1 MRITFPNP
9 LGPPITL
16 NTEYL
21 NSLYERLPLPT
32 PGSSSSSSS
41 RGGVTGGLGG
51 LGMIMIGSIQRR
63 PLFKLLLVIFGLVVL
78 FTIHPKPPFPPTYTQ
93 EWKNEASLARTRGE
107 GGVGEGKNGRY
118 VKFDVPRGTGFNHQM
133 LIYRRLQHHLAVL
146 GNRSLAFEPYV
157 EDDTYL
163 PFVVSRWPWRSARIP
178 LSAYISTVVSGF
190 EKFYKSPRAVPAHY
204 YRNVCPTYKEQTH
217 TIQSEFQP
225 EGDLQLVADGQSR
238 IHQIQVLLAGSE
250 QSCVR
255 ISGEPFDDD
264 FFDSP
269 ASLDLYDTFVKSPVM
284 KHFSFSPTVLD
295 IINRNLHSL
304 APEAYP
310 YDLDAASRTTST
322 DVHKTSSW
330 KHILAMH
337 LRRGHGWEAVC
348 EEKGRRAAPFVSFN
362 KLPKLPG
369 NENVPPP
376 ESMVEATRMGLYKA
390 KCLPETLDIIARARR
405 MRKNH
410 PLLKSVYILTDAD
423 DSWIREIRMWLQS
436 EGWDN
441 VWIGRHDIYPDW
453 QDKEVGVAVD
463 MEIARR
469 AGVFVG
475 NGFSTTSSNIVL
487 LRSRDGIH
495 PDLTQF
501 W

>member
-16 NTEYL
+16 DTSHLERIPRGNGL
-21 NSLYERLPLPT
+21 ISSL
-32 PGSSSSSSS
+32 
-41 RGGVTGGLGG
+41 
-51 LGMIMIGSIQRR
+51 QRR
-63 PLFKLLLVIFGLVVL
+63 PHFKLLAFIFALALL
-78 FTIHPKPPFPPTYTQ
+78 FTIHPKPPFPPSYAV
-93 EWKNEASLARTRGE
+93 EWRQEASLPHIKGE
-107 GGVGEGKNGRY
+107 VGVGEGKNGRY
-118 VKFDVPRGTGFNHQM
+118 VKFDVPRGTGFNHQVS
-133 LIYRRLQHHLAVL
+133 LVLLQHHLAVL

-163 PFVVSRWPWRSARIP
+163 PFVPSRWPWRSARIP
-178 LSAYISTVVSGF
+178 LSAYISTVISGF
-190 EKFYKSPRAVPAHY
+190 ERLYKSPRAVPAHY
-204 YRNVCPTYKEQTH
+204 YRNVCPSYKEQLH
-217 TIQSEFQP
+217 TIRNDNHP

-255 ISGEPFDDD
+255 IIGEPFDDD
-264 FFDSP
+264 FFDST

-284 KHFSFSPTVLD
+284 KHFTFSSTVLA
-295 IINRNLHSL
+295 IINRALPSL
-304 APEAYP
+304 APESLP
-310 YDLDAASRTTST
+310 YDLTAVSHSTST
-322 DVHKTSSW
+322 EPHKTTGW

-337 LRRGHGWEAVC
+337 LRRSKNWEEVC
-348 EEKGRRAAPFVSFN
+348 EEKGQRAAPFVSFN
-362 KLPKLPG
+362 KLPKFPG

-376 ESMVEATRMGLYKA
+376 PSMVEATRMGLYKA
-390 KCLPETLDIIARARR
+390 KCLPPTLDIIARARR

-423 DSWIREIRMWLQS
+423 DSWINEIRMWLQS

-441 VWIGRHDIYPDW
+441 VWIGKYDIYPEW

-495 PDLTQF
+495 PDLTQL

>member
-21 NSLYERLPLPT
+21 NHLLPLNSNSNSNNNNNNNNN
-32 PGSSSSSSS
+32 GI
-41 RGGVTGGLGG
+41 
-51 LGMIMIGSIQRR
+51 MNMIGGGGFIKRR
-63 PLFKLLLVIFGLVVL
+63 QNFKLIILLFSLIIL
-78 FTIHPKPPFPPTYTQ
+78 FTIHPKPPFPPNYNL
-93 EWKNEASLARTRGE
+93 EWKNENNLQQLSKSDLSI
-107 GGVGEGKNGRY
+107 GEGKNGRY
-118 VKFDVPRGTGFNHQM
+118 VKFDVPRGTGFNHQ
-133 LIYRRLQHHLAVL
+133 LQRVLLQHHLAVL
-146 GNRSLAFEPYV
+146 GNRSLAFEPYI

-163 PFVVSRWPWRSARIP
+163 PFKISRWPWRSARIP
-178 LSAYISTVVSGF
+178 LSAYISTVLSGF
-190 EKFYKSPRAVPAHY
+190 ERVCKSPRAVPAQY
-204 YRNVCPTYKEQTH
+204 YRKVCPSYKEQLH
-217 TIQSEFQP
+217 TIMSESQP
-225 EGDLQLVADGQSR
+225 EGDLQLVSDGQSR

-255 ISGEPFDDD
+255 ISGEPFDDE

-310 YDLDAASRTTST
+310 YDLDAAARTTST
-322 DVHKTSSW
+322 EVHKTSSW
-330 KHILAMH
+330 KHILALH
-337 LRRGHGWEAVC
+337 LRRGHGWEEVC
-348 EEKGRRAAPFVSFN
+348 EEKGKRAAPFVSFN
-362 KLPKLPG
+362 KLPRLPG

-376 ESMVEATRMGLYKA
+376 NEMVEATRMGLYKA

-410 PLLKSVYILTDAD
+410 PLLRSVYILTDID
-423 DSWIREIRMWLQS
+423 DEWIKEIKMWLQS

-441 VWIGRHDIYPDW
+441 VWIGRHDIYPNW
-453 QDKEVGVAVD
+453 QDKEIGVAVD

-469 AGVFVG
+469 SGVFVG